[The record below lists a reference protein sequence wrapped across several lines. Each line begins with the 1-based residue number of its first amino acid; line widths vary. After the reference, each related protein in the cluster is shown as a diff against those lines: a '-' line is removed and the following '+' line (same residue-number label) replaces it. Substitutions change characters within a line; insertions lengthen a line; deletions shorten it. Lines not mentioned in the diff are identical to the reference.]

1 VENLRQLVC
10 TPVPSNDHTYGF
22 AEMLV
27 SEAQE
32 TALAVECSAESPVDE
47 VYDFGEIY
55 CDSEVS
61 STGSC
66 EVSSDVGSQGSKSPV
81 CHSASRHSWMKP
93 DDDVDDEE
101 QRRLEGVRALLN
113 LASGTKT
120 SRAKKSRRLP
130 LSRSVWTKAA
140 STQRKQNKRC
150 GKVQKKTVKKNRAK
164 KVKKVMSRRTR

>member
-1 VENLRQLVC
+1 LHELVC

-22 AEMLV
+22 ANWLV
-27 SEAQE
+27 TEAQQ
-32 TALAVECSAESPVDE
+32 AAIAVECCVESPVDE

-66 EVSSDVGSQGSKSPV
+66 EVSSDVGSQGSRSPV
-81 CHSASRHSWMKP
+81 SRSTSRHSWMKP

-113 LASGTKT
+113 LASGTKAD
-120 SRAKKSRRLP
+120 RVKKSRRLT
-130 LSRSVWTKAA
+130 LSASLSTKAV
-140 STQRKQNKRC
+140 STQRKQNKQPR
-150 GKVQKKTVKKNRAK
+150 KVQKLKVNKSKAK
-164 KVKKVMSRRTR
+164 KVKKVVRRRTR